1 MNSIAQPANPG
12 LRYRIPIYPVQFL
25 CAMAIVSVGALLHA
39 MMTDLGVPLDRGGLV
54 SAGLFVGNV
63 SGIVILNTV
72 LARVSAKTILV
83 GGTALQGMSLAG
95 AGLGAFDLW
104 SLFVIY
110 LVIGFSGALMN
121 GTCWMWQAAH
131 MRRNAA
137 TAALK
142 MIMFFA
148 LAMMA
153 VPLVVGAALDQGASW
168 RMVLVVEGGL
178 SLAVA
183 LVCAFLPLLDI
194 SGRQNVRGR
203 HLVEVVRHN
212 PGLLLGMVG
221 AGFTYVGAEMT
232 LNVWLPKFQIEV
244 FGASETAAG
253 FSVTLFWIGLIVGR
267 LIMMPLSQRFPP
279 SRLILICALTMAVF
293 TVLVAVVPSH
303 VGSLALTV
311 GAGLGASA
319 SYGLIGSFSGRFPG
333 WQASVASSLFVL
345 SGGLGS
351 ITFPYIM
358 GPLAD
363 ATGFKTALAAVALP
377 AVAYALLSLLIH
389 YSQKKQA
396 ELADQRLGEA
406 PVSR

>member
-1 MNSIAQPANPG
+1 
-12 LRYRIPIYPVQFL
+12 
-25 CAMAIVSVGALLHA
+25 MAIVSVGALLHA
-39 MMTDLGVPLDRGGLV
+39 MMTDLGVPLGRGGLI
-54 SAGLFVGNV
+54 SAGLFIGNV
-63 SGIVILNTV
+63 SGIVVLNMV
-72 LARVSAKTILV
+72 LAQVPAKSIIV
-83 GGTALQGMSLAG
+83 GGTALQGLSLIG
-95 AGLGAFDLW
+95 TGMGAFNLW

-131 MRRNAA
+131 MKRNAA

-153 VPLVVGAALDQGASW
+153 VPLVVGTALDHGASW
-168 RMVLVVEGGL
+168 RVVLLVEGSLSLVVA
-178 SLAVA
+178 LA
-183 LVCAFLPLLDI
+183 CGFLPLLDI
-194 SGRQNVRGR
+194 AGRQNVRGR
-203 HLVEVVRHN
+203 HLKEVAAYN

-267 LIMMPLSQRFPP
+267 LIMMPLSQRFAP
-279 SRLILICALTMAVF
+279 SRLLLVCALTMAVF
-293 TVLVAVVPSH
+293 TVLVALVPSH
-303 VGSLALTV
+303 IGSLVLTV

-351 ITFPYIM
+351 ITFPYLM

-363 ATGFKTALAAVALP
+363 AAGFKVALAATAVPAL
-377 AVAYALLSLLIH
+377 AYALLSLLIH
-389 YSQKKQA
+389 YSGAKQTQP
-396 ELADQRLGEA
+396 ADHLLDKA
-406 PVSR
+406 PVSH